1 MKPQARR
8 DEPLVVYE
16 AWQGCAWVVAA
27 VLVLLSA
34 VVLFAVVLPLV
45 AM

>member
-1 MKPQARR
+1 MRR
-8 DEPLVVYE
+8 REEPLVTYE

-34 VVLFAVVLPLV
+34 IVVFAVLLPLV
-45 AM
+45 AA